1 MNVEA
6 TDKVT
11 EILGFAPS
19 FESETL
25 WIWKTAIGELR
36 LAPIVI
42 ADDTDDS
49 FIVFIH
55 NSKSG
60 PRTGHPCLGINAVV
74 EIATQ
79 YKEKMASIQTD
90 IDSYLR
96 VMDNIKWRT
105 EIIGYMERG
114 DHPKADI
121 SLLPLY
127 MKVETIALHIRTVIE
142 FMALA
147 SLAANKPLFE
157 QEGDNFK
164 EFWKAELIFR
174 DIEEKNPDFYPK
186 PIEPIRM
193 TDIDDIGGDIRFIED
208 GYMTRDM
215 CLEVHQKCCDFLHA
229 QNPFSENRDRDY
241 EDFMRQVPDWI
252 NLIVKLL
259 NFHVFRLIGSNDF
272 YVVHMHDEVMD
283 AAYDGRGI
291 SCPFMYPLQL
301 DKLPSEI
308 QAKLRGERETK

>member
-1 MNVEA
+1 MNVEVR
-6 TDKVT
+6 DKVT
-11 EILGFAPS
+11 EILGFDPS

-25 WIWKTAIGELR
+25 WIWETAIGEFR

-42 ADDTDDS
+42 TDGIDDS
-49 FIVFIH
+49 CAVFIH
-55 NSKSG
+55 NSKAG
-60 PRTGHPCLGINAVV
+60 PWRGHVCSGINEVI
-74 EIATQ
+74 EITTQ
-79 YKEKMASIQTD
+79 YKKKMASIQAD

-96 VMDNIKWRT
+96 VMYDIKWRT

-121 SLLPLY
+121 SLLPPF
-127 MKVETIALHIRTVIE
+127 MKVETVALHIRTVIE
-142 FMALA
+142 FIALA

-174 DIEEKNPDFYPK
+174 DIEEKHPDFYPK
-186 PIEPIRM
+186 PIEPIHM
-193 TDIDDIGGDIRFIED
+193 TDIDDIGGNIRFIED
-208 GYMTRDM
+208 GYMTRDK
-215 CLEVHQKCCDFLHA
+215 CVEVHQKCCNFLHA

-241 EDFMRQVPDWI
+241 EDFMRQVPGWI

-272 YVVHMHDEVMD
+272 YVVHMHDEVIE
-283 AAYDGRGI
+283 AYYEGRGI
-291 SCPFMYPLQL
+291 SRPFMYPLQL

-308 QAKLRGERETK
+308 QAKLRGERETE

>member
-1 MNVEA
+1 MNIEA

-19 FESETL
+19 YESETL

-49 FIVFIH
+49 FMVLIH

-60 PRTGHPCLGINAVV
+60 PRRGRVCSGINEVV
-74 EIATQ
+74 EITTQ
-79 YKEKMASIQTD
+79 YKKKMASIQAD

-121 SLLPLY
+121 SLLPLF

-142 FMALA
+142 FIALA

-174 DIEEKNPDFYPK
+174 DIEKKNPDFYPK
-186 PIEPIRM
+186 PIEPIHM
-193 TDIDDIGGDIRFIED
+193 TDIDDIGRNIRFIED
-208 GYMTRDM
+208 GYMTRDK
-215 CLEVHQKCCDFLHA
+215 CVEVHQKCCNFLHA
-229 QNPFSENRDRDY
+229 QNPFAEDQNRDY
-241 EDFMRQVPDWI
+241 EDLLNQVPGWI

-272 YVVHMHDEVMD
+272 YVVHMHDEVID
-283 AAYDGRGI
+283 SAYNRRGI
-291 SCPFMYPLQL
+291 SRPIMYPLQL

-308 QAKLRGERETK
+308 QAKLRGERATK

>member
-1 MNVEA
+1 MNTEA
-6 TDKVT
+6 RDKVT

-19 FESETL
+19 FESET
-25 WIWKTAIGELR
+25 IWVWETAIGEFR
-36 LAPIVI
+36 LTPII
-42 ADDTDDS
+42 IDGTDGS
-49 FIVFIH
+49 FVAFIH
-55 NSKSG
+55 NSKAG
-60 PRTGHPCLGINAVV
+60 PWRGHVCPRINEVI
-74 EIATQ
+74 EITTQ
-79 YKEKMASIQTD
+79 YKKKMASIQVD

-96 VMDNIKWRT
+96 VMYDIKWRI

-121 SLLPLY
+121 SLLPPF

-142 FMALA
+142 FIALA

-164 EFWKAELIFR
+164 EFWKAKLIFK
-174 DIEEKNPDFYPK
+174 DIEKKHPDFYPK
-186 PIEPIRM
+186 PIEPIHM
-193 TDIDDIGGDIRFIED
+193 TDIDDIGRNIRFIED

-215 CLEVHQKCCDFLHA
+215 CLEVYQKCCDFLHA
-229 QNPFSENRDRDY
+229 QNPFAENINRNY

-272 YVVHMHDEVMD
+272 YVVHMHDEVID
-283 AAYDGRGI
+283 SAYDGRDI
-291 SCPFMYPLQL
+291 SRPFMYPLQL

-308 QAKLRGERETK
+308 QAKLRGERETE